1 MIPLNFDTIAYSY
14 ISQAEERVVL
24 AKLEYERKKYNITV
38 RLCQEAV
45 ELALKACL
53 RLVNIE
59 PPKFHDVG
67 PLLKANA
74 EKFPEWFRQKI
85 DVFASYSRS
94 LRKERELSMYGDEET
109 GTPPETLYSDYDAQ
123 QSVKMAEEVLDYSK
137 KLYEEK
143 KNKQ

>member
-1 MIPLNFDTIAYSY
+1 MNFDTIAYSY

-45 ELALKACL
+45 GLALKACL

-109 GTPPETLYSDYDAQ
+109 GTPPEMLYSDYDAQ

-143 KNKQ
+143 ENKQ